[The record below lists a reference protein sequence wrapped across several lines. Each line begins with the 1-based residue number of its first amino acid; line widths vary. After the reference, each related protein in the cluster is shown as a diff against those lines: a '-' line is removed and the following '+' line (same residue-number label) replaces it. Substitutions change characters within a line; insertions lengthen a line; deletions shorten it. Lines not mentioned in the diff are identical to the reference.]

1 MLLVAAATTLL
12 LAAAAAHHARAS
24 TACPD
29 SATTNNAH
37 DAVNLLLNDCGA
49 NDEGGQGTEPTLV
62 NAYNPT
68 FEFNYIDNEIEAFVT
83 GSPAGILTATTG
95 QCVACTTS
103 CTHANLFSV
112 TQDTLSDI
120 QEHPRTFANTRAC
133 LRIDGVVMGDIKLS
147 GNADCVYIPAGSF
160 LKGAL
165 DFGAGDDCLLM
176 DIGSAYAGRADFGAG
191 DDDLVALGAKL
202 AGRIDMGSGAD
213 YAQLETVPSTTS
225 ITDDPISYASLD
237 GGLIM
242 GEGDDSVFISG
253 EGLDSGHS
261 NDPHNRPVMID
272 LIEGREGDDQIV
284 VNHGIVSIIDGGD
297 GADTIQLQDGTVAE
311 LVDGEDGRD
320 VIVTNYPATTTQADR
335 TSGAAEPDFGQAVTV
350 SLLSGGDGNDCAVV
364 FGPAQIAIAGDDMSG
379 FVGKIEM
386 GRGDDTLSLG
396 ARTVVGGPIEMG
408 EDRDHIMLRMGL
420 INNDVNRAEVMC
432 IAMDD
437 TQDSVGATGQFGS
450 LFVNGDITLDR
461 RSKTNVAEFMTVAQA
476 AAHNQNIL
484 INGALTLADQSLGPD
499 AATCT
504 FTSSEGGTAEL
515 GTATQEVL
523 VARDGVTGCESTP
536 GQFDVN
542 P

>member
-297 GADTIQLQDGTVAE
+297 GADSIQLIDGTTVE

-320 VIVTNYPATTTQADR
+320 VIVAGGPRNPDQLTQGTQSTAL
-335 TSGAAEPDFGQAVTV
+335 FGEQVTV
-350 SLLSGGDGNDCAVV
+350 SLLTAGDDNDCALVV
-364 FGPAQIAIAGDDMSG
+364 GSLPRPVTPVVTEDFPG
-379 FVGKIEM
+379 FIGKIEM

-396 ARTVVGGPIEMG
+396 KRTVVGGPIELG
-408 EDRDHIMLRMGL
+408 EDRDHFILREG
-420 INNDVNRAEVMC
+420 IVNNDISRGEVMC
-432 IAMDD
+432 IAMEDNAAPD
-437 TQDSVGATGQFGS
+437 RPFGT

-461 RSKTNVAEFMTVAQA
+461 RSKTNVAEFITSDATPTTT
-476 AAHNQNIL
+476 QNIL
-484 INGALTLADQSLGPD
+484 INGALSLSSDSLGSD
-499 AATCT
+499 ATCT
-504 FTSSEGGTAEL
+504 YTALSGTAEL
-515 GTATQEVL
+515 LSSTVTQEVL
-523 VARDGVTGCESTP
+523 IARDGASGCQNSP
-536 GQFDVN
+536 AQFDI
-542 P
+542 

>member
-29 SATTNNAH
+29 NGAASH
-37 DAVNLLLNDCGA
+37 QAVNLLLNDCGA

-213 YAQLETVPSTTS
+213 YAQLETVPSTTG
-225 ITDDPISYASLD
+225 IAGDPISYASLD

-297 GADTIQLQDGTVAE
+297 GADSIQLIDGTTVE

-320 VIVTNYPATTTQADR
+320 VIVAGGPRNPDQLTQGTQSTAL
-335 TSGAAEPDFGQAVTV
+335 FGEQVTV
-350 SLLSGGDGNDCAVV
+350 SLLTAGDDNDCALVV
-364 FGPAQIAIAGDDMSG
+364 GSLPRPVTPVVTEDFPG
-379 FVGKIEM
+379 FIGKIEM

-396 ARTVVGGPIEMG
+396 KRTVVGGPIELG
-408 EDRDHIMLRMGL
+408 EGRDHFMLREG
-420 INNDVNRAEVMC
+420 IVNNDISRGEVMC
-432 IAMDD
+432 IAMEENAAPDRP
-437 TQDSVGATGQFGS
+437 FGT

-461 RSKTNVAEFMTVAQA
+461 RSKTNVAEFITSDATPTTT
-476 AAHNQNIL
+476 QNIL
-484 INGALTLADQSLGPD
+484 INGALTLADQSLGAN

-504 FTSSEGGTAEL
+504 FTEDNTIADGEL
-515 GTATQEVL
+515 TSAVQEVL
-523 VARDGVTGCESTP
+523 VVRDGVTGCQNAP
-536 GQFDVN
+536 GPFDI
-542 P
+542 